1 MADNVNV
8 KLVGSMN
15 LAKLLEAGI
24 MTIQGTTC
32 AKRCF
37 VSPLEENDSYVKV
50 EEKTARDGTKY
61 VDRKYC
67 IGVEIYELREP
78 DQYGNTHY
86 MKLST
91 SKQFINSH
99 TQEEVDARN
108 HIYLGNLKLVVIPS
122 GNQASTVDAPVAQ
135 AVTREDDDL
144 SF

>member
-1 MADNVNV
+1 
-8 KLVGSMN
+8 
-15 LAKLLEAGI
+15 
-24 MTIQGTTC
+24 MTIQGATC
-32 AKRCF
+32 AKRCY
-37 VSPLEENDSYVKV
+37 VSPLEENDFYVKV

-67 IGVEIYELREP
+67 
-78 DQYGNTHY
+78 NTHY

-108 HIYLGNLKLVVIPS
+108 HIYLGNLKPVVIPS

-144 SF
+144 PF